1 MTKNIVKLL
10 LPLLIAQLTLA
21 QGFYPKKLIIQNSKS
36 KDTVIAYTNEQVIK
50 INQEHVVLKQCIDY
64 SNLQDSTIKFN
75 LKVIDSLTSITASYI
90 SLDSI
95 SRETIET
102 QSFMLQSS
110 YREKQQLQE
119 TFTKYQKQVK
129 KQNRNTW
136 FYSTFILVPV
146 ITITTGLL
154 THFISK

>member
-10 LPLLIAQLTLA
+10 LLLLTVQSTLA
-21 QGFYPKKLIIQNSKS
+21 QDMYPKKLIIQNSKS
-36 KDTVIAYTNEQVIK
+36 RDTVIAYTNEQVIK
-50 INQEHVVLKQCIDY
+50 INQGHVVLKQCIDY
-64 SNLQDSTIKFN
+64 SNLQDSTIKFQ
-75 LKVIDSLTSITASYI
+75 LKTIEELQGITFNYI

-102 QSFMLQSS
+102 QNFMLQAS

-129 KQNRNTW
+129 KQNKRNW
-136 FYSTFILVPV
+136 GIGSGLF
-146 ITITTGLL
+146 TIAISVGLL
-154 THFISK
+154 FYFIK

>member
-1 MTKNIVKLL
+1 M
-10 LPLLIAQLTLA
+10 
-21 QGFYPKKLIIQNSKS
+21 IIQNYKS
-36 KDTVIAYTNEQVIK
+36 RDTVIAYTNEQVIK

-75 LKVIDSLTSITASYI
+75 IKVIDSLTFINNSLI

-102 QSFMLQSS
+102 QDFMLQTS
-110 YREKQQLQE
+110 YKEKKQLQE

-136 FYSTFILVPV
+136 FYNAFITIPIV
-146 ITITTGLL
+146 ITISAVATYLIT
-154 THFISK
+154 K

>member
-146 ITITTGLL
+146 IAITTGLL

>member
-1 MTKNIVKLL
+1 
-10 LPLLIAQLTLA
+10 
-21 QGFYPKKLIIQNSKS
+21 LIIQNSKS
-36 KDTVIAYTNEQVIK
+36 RDTVIAFTNEQVIK

-75 LKVIDSLTSITASYI
+75 LKVIDSLTFINNSLI

-102 QSFMLQSS
+102 QDFMLQTS
-110 YREKQQLQE
+110 YKEKKQLQE

-136 FYSTFILVPV
+136 FYNAF
-146 ITITTGLL
+146 ITIPIVVT
-154 THFISK
+154 ISAVATYLITK

>member
-1 MTKNIVKLL
+1 
-10 LPLLIAQLTLA
+10 
-21 QGFYPKKLIIQNSKS
+21 LIIQNSKS

-75 LKVIDSLTSITASYI
+75 LKVIDSLTSINASYI

>member
-1 MTKNIVKLL
+1 
-10 LPLLIAQLTLA
+10 
-21 QGFYPKKLIIQNSKS
+21 LIIQNSKS
-36 KDTVIAYTNEQVIK
+36 RDTVIAYTNEQVIK

-75 LKVIDSLTSITASYI
+75 IKVIDSLTFINNSLI

-102 QSFMLQSS
+102 QDFMLQTS
-110 YREKQQLQE
+110 YKEKKQLQE

-129 KQNRNTW
+129 KKNRNTW
-136 FYSTFILVPV
+136 FYNAFITIPIV
-146 ITITTGLL
+146 ITISAVATYLIT
-154 THFISK
+154 K

>member
-1 MTKNIVKLL
+1 M
-10 LPLLIAQLTLA
+10 
-21 QGFYPKKLIIQNSKS
+21 IIQNSKS
-36 KDTVIAYTNEQVIK
+36 RDTVIAFTNEQVIK
-50 INQEHVVLKQCIDY
+50 INQEHVILKQCIEY
-64 SNLQDSTIKFN
+64 SNIQDSTIKFH
-75 LKVIDSLTSITASYI
+75 LKTIEELKSINFNYI

-102 QSFMLQSS
+102 QSFMLQAS

-136 FYSTFILVPV
+136 FYSTFILIPV
-146 ITITTGLL
+146 IAITTGLL

>member
-10 LPLLIAQLTLA
+10 LLLLIVPSTLA
-21 QGFYPKKLIIQNSKS
+21 QDIYPKKLIIQNSKS
-36 KDTVIAYTNEQVIK
+36 RDTVIAYTNEQVIK

-75 LKVIDSLTSITASYI
+75 IKVIDSLTFINNSLI

-102 QSFMLQSS
+102 QDFMLQTS
-110 YREKQQLQE
+110 YKEKKQLQE

-136 FYSTFILVPV
+136 FYNAFITIPIV
-146 ITITTGLL
+146 ITISAVATYLIT
-154 THFISK
+154 K

>member
-1 MTKNIVKLL
+1 M
-10 LPLLIAQLTLA
+10 
-21 QGFYPKKLIIQNSKS
+21 IIQNSKS
-36 KDTVIAYTNEQVIK
+36 RDTVIAYTNEQVIK

-75 LKVIDSLTSITASYI
+75 IKVIDSLTFINNSLI

-102 QSFMLQSS
+102 QDFMLQTS
-110 YREKQQLQE
+110 YKEKKQLQE

-136 FYSTFILVPV
+136 FYNAFITIPIV
-146 ITITTGLL
+146 ITISAVATYLIT
-154 THFISK
+154 K

>member
-1 MTKNIVKLL
+1 
-10 LPLLIAQLTLA
+10 
-21 QGFYPKKLIIQNSKS
+21 
-36 KDTVIAYTNEQVIK
+36 
-50 INQEHVVLKQCIDY
+50 
-64 SNLQDSTIKFN
+64 
-75 LKVIDSLTSITASYI
+75 
-90 SLDSI
+90 
-95 SRETIET
+95 
-102 QSFMLQSS
+102 MLQSS

-146 ITITTGLL
+146 IAITTGLL

>member
-10 LPLLIAQLTLA
+10 LLLLIAQSTLA
-21 QGFYPKKLIIQNSKS
+21 QDFYPKKLIIQNSKS
-36 KDTVIAYTNEQVIK
+36 RDTVIAFTNEQVIK
-50 INQEHVVLKQCIDY
+50 INQEHVILKQCIEY
-64 SNLQDSTIKFN
+64 SNIQDSTIKFH
-75 LKVIDSLTSITASYI
+75 LKTIEELKSINFNYI

-102 QSFMLQSS
+102 QSFMLQAS

-136 FYSTFILVPV
+136 FYSTFILIP
-146 ITITTGLL
+146 IIAITTGLL
-154 THFISK
+154 THFIPK

>member
-1 MTKNIVKLL
+1 M
-10 LPLLIAQLTLA
+10 
-21 QGFYPKKLIIQNSKS
+21 IIQNSKS
-36 KDTVIAYTNEQVIK
+36 RDTVIAYTNEQVIK

-90 SLDSI
+90 SLNSI
-95 SRETIET
+95 SRETIKT

-136 FYSTFILVPV
+136 FYNAF
-146 ITITTGLL
+146 ITIPIVVT
-154 THFISK
+154 ISAVVTYLITK

>member
-1 MTKNIVKLL
+1 M
-10 LPLLIAQLTLA
+10 
-21 QGFYPKKLIIQNSKS
+21 IIQNSKS
-36 KDTVIAYTNEQVIK
+36 RDTVIAYTNEQVIK

-136 FYSTFILVPV
+136 FYSTFILVSV
-146 ITITTGLL
+146 IAITTGLL

>member
-1 MTKNIVKLL
+1 M
-10 LPLLIAQLTLA
+10 
-21 QGFYPKKLIIQNSKS
+21 IIQNSKS
-36 KDTVIAYTNEQVIK
+36 KDTVIAFTNEQVIK

-64 SNLQDSTIKFN
+64 SNLQDSTIKFQ
-75 LKVIDSLTSITASYI
+75 LKTIEELKSINFNYI

-95 SRETIET
+95 SRETIQT
-102 QSFMLQSS
+102 QSFMLQAS

>member
-1 MTKNIVKLL
+1 MIKNIVKLL
-10 LPLLIAQLTLA
+10 LLLLIVQSTLA
-21 QGFYPKKLIIQNSKS
+21 QDIYPKKLIIQNSKS

-75 LKVIDSLTSITASYI
+75 LKVIDSLTSINASYI

-136 FYSTFILVPV
+136 FYSTFILIPV
-146 ITITTGLL
+146 VVTITAVATFLI
-154 THFISK
+154 TK

>member
-1 MTKNIVKLL
+1 M
-10 LPLLIAQLTLA
+10 
-21 QGFYPKKLIIQNSKS
+21 IIQNSKS
-36 KDTVIAYTNEQVIK
+36 RDTVIAFTNEQVIK
-50 INQEHVVLKQCIDY
+50 INQEHVILKQCIEY
-64 SNLQDSTIKFN
+64 SNIQDSTIKFH
-75 LKVIDSLTSITASYI
+75 LKTIEELKSINFNYI

-102 QSFMLQSS
+102 QSFMLQAS

-136 FYSTFILVPV
+136 FYSTFILIP
-146 ITITTGLL
+146 IIAITTGLL
-154 THFISK
+154 THFIPK

>member
-1 MTKNIVKLL
+1 M
-10 LPLLIAQLTLA
+10 
-21 QGFYPKKLIIQNSKS
+21 YPKKLIIQNSKS
-36 KDTVIAYTNEQVIK
+36 RDTVIAFTNEQVIK

-75 LKVIDSLTSITASYI
+75 LKVIDSLTFINNSLI

-102 QSFMLQSS
+102 QDFMLQTS
-110 YREKQQLQE
+110 YKEKKQLQE

-136 FYSTFILVPV
+136 FYNAF
-146 ITITTGLL
+146 ITIPIVVT
-154 THFISK
+154 ISAVATYLITK

>member
-10 LPLLIAQLTLA
+10 LLLLTVQSTLA
-21 QGFYPKKLIIQNSKS
+21 QDIYPKKLIIQNSKS
-36 KDTVIAYTNEQVIK
+36 RDTVIAYTNEQVIK
-50 INQEHVVLKQCIDY
+50 INQGHVVLKQCIDY
-64 SNLQDSTIKFN
+64 SNLQDSAIKFN
-75 LKVIDSLTSITASYI
+75 LKVIDSLTFINNSLI

-102 QSFMLQSS
+102 QDFMLQTS
-110 YREKQQLQE
+110 YKEKKQLQE

-136 FYSTFILVPV
+136 FYNAF
-146 ITITTGLL
+146 ITIPIVVT
-154 THFISK
+154 ISAVATYLITK

>member
-1 MTKNIVKLL
+1 M
-10 LPLLIAQLTLA
+10 
-21 QGFYPKKLIIQNSKS
+21 IIQNSKS
-36 KDTVIAYTNEQVIK
+36 RDTVIAFTNEQVIK
-50 INQEHVVLKQCIDY
+50 INQEHVILKQCIEY
-64 SNLQDSTIKFN
+64 SNIQDSTIKFH
-75 LKVIDSLTSITASYI
+75 LKTIEELKSINFNYI

-102 QSFMLQSS
+102 QSFMLQAS

-136 FYSTFILVPV
+136 FYSTFILIP
-146 ITITTGLL
+146 IIAITTGLL

>member
-1 MTKNIVKLL
+1 
-10 LPLLIAQLTLA
+10 
-21 QGFYPKKLIIQNSKS
+21 LIIQNSKS
-36 KDTVIAYTNEQVIK
+36 RDTVIAFTNEQVIK
-50 INQEHVVLKQCIDY
+50 INQEHVILKQCIEY
-64 SNLQDSTIKFN
+64 SNIQDSTIKFH
-75 LKVIDSLTSITASYI
+75 LKTIEELKSINFNYI

-102 QSFMLQSS
+102 QSFMLQAS

-136 FYSTFILVPV
+136 FYSTFILIP
-146 ITITTGLL
+146 IIAITTGLL
-154 THFISK
+154 THFIPK

>member
-1 MTKNIVKLL
+1 M
-10 LPLLIAQLTLA
+10 
-21 QGFYPKKLIIQNSKS
+21 IIQNSKS
-36 KDTVIAYTNEQVIK
+36 RDTIIAYTNEQVIK

-75 LKVIDSLTSITASYI
+75 IKVIDSLTFINNSLI

-102 QSFMLQSS
+102 QDFMLQTS
-110 YREKQQLQE
+110 YKEKKQLQE

-136 FYSTFILVPV
+136 FYNAF
-146 ITITTGLL
+146 ITIPIVVT
-154 THFISK
+154 ISAVATYLITK

>member
-1 MTKNIVKLL
+1 
-10 LPLLIAQLTLA
+10 LIAQSTLA
-21 QGFYPKKLIIQNSKS
+21 QDSYPKKLIIQNSKS
-36 KDTVIAYTNEQVIK
+36 RDTVIAYTNEQVIK
-50 INQEHVVLKQCIDY
+50 INQEHVILKQCIEY
-64 SNLQDSTIKFN
+64 SNIQDSTILSKN
-75 LKVIDSLTSITASYI
+75 KNIDSLYSINKDFV

-102 QSFMLQSS
+102 QSFMLQAS

-136 FYSTFILVPV
+136 FYSTFILIPV
-146 ITITTGLL
+146 IAITTGLL
-154 THFISK
+154 THFIPK